1 MPGTELI
8 NTLLIVGAAQGLFL
22 AILLAARRTNS
33 VANRLLAIAMLA
45 FSLFI
50 VMRVYYQD
58 EWYLVFPHLIGVNRL
73 LIYLFGPLLYLY
85 TLAVSEGGNT
95 FRKVWLLHLLPPVLL
110 FLYRIQFF
118 LADGTTKISFL
129 RTLMA
134 EGPSTQEWIIEQL
147 QYVIGIVYCTLTIV
161 HLRRHRLRLLETHS
175 WVERIN
181 LMWLRN
187 LNIGIVTTWLLATF
201 LQLLVI
207 SGIIS
212 PGIESTITALA
223 VAALVYAIGYMGL
236 RQPEIFHSRTGR
248 EAPAAAPGMAMPNDA
263 SGPALDVRAVRFGDA
278 PGAEPGEGT
287 GYGKSGL
294 SDLQAEAYLKRLLRL
309 MDEKKPYQNSYLT
322 LQELADDLSIS
333 AHHLSR
339 VINTKLGKNF
349 YDFVNEYRV
358 EEVKRRLL
366 DPKFSNL
373 KILAIGM
380 DAGFNT
386 KSTFNAFFKKHT
398 GLTPSDYRAQHP
410 AAA

>member
-1 MPGTELI
+1 MPAAEFI

-22 AILLAARRTNS
+22 AILLAAKRTNS
-33 VANRLLAIAMLA
+33 IANRLLAIAMLA

-50 VMRVYYQD
+50 VMRVYYER
-58 EWYLVFPHLIGVNRL
+58 EWYLEVPHLIGVNRL

-95 FRKVWLLHLLPPVLL
+95 FRRAWLVHLLPPVLL

-118 LADGTTKISFL
+118 LGGGAAKITFL
-129 RTLMA
+129 RTLMS
-134 EGPSTQEWIIEQL
+134 EGPSLQETIIEQL
-147 QYVIGIVYCTLTIV
+147 QYVIGIVYCVLTIV
-161 HLRRHRLRLLETHS
+161 HLRRHRARLLETHS

-187 LNIGIVTTWLLATF
+187 LNVGIVAVWSLATF
-201 LQLLVI
+201 LNVLVI
-207 SGIIS
+207 AGIIS
-212 PGIESTITALA
+212 GGLESTITALA

-236 RQPEIFHSRTGR
+236 RQPEIFHSPTGRQAPAR
-248 EAPAAAPGMAMPNDA
+248 EAPVAPPTI
-263 SGPALDVRAVRFGDA
+263 A
-278 PGAEPGEGT
+278 PSVEPEEGT

-294 SDLQAEAYLKRLLRL
+294 SDVQAEAYLKQLLRL
-309 MDEKKPYQNSYLT
+309 MDEKKPYRNSYLT
-322 LQELADDLSIS
+322 LQELADELSIS
-333 AHHLSR
+333 AHNLSQ
-339 VINTKLGKNF
+339 VLNTKLGKNF

-358 EEVKRRLL
+358 EEVKRLL
-366 DPKFSNL
+366 RDPKYMNL

-398 GLTPSDYRAQHP
+398 GLTPSDYRAQHQ
-410 AAA
+410 AAAA

>member
-1 MPGTELI
+1 MPTELV

-22 AILLAARRTNS
+22 AILLAAKRTNT

-50 VMRVYYQD
+50 VMRVYYER
-58 EWYLVFPHLIGVNRL
+58 EWYLAFPHLIGVNRL

-85 TLAVSEGGNT
+85 TLAVSEGGNS
-95 FRKVWLLHLLPPVLL
+95 FRRAWLVHLLPPVLL

-118 LADGTTKISFL
+118 VASGTAKLTFL
-129 RTLMA
+129 RTLMS
-134 EGPSTQEWIIEQL
+134 EGPSTEEWIIEQL
-147 QYVIGIVYCTLTIV
+147 QYVIGIVYCVLTIV
-161 HLRRHRLRLLETHS
+161 HLRRHRARLLETHS

-187 LNIGIVTTWLLATF
+187 LNIGIVTVWLLATF

-212 PGIESTITALA
+212 AGLESTITAFA

-236 RQPEIFHSRTGR
+236 RQPEIFHSPAGR
-248 EAPAAAPGMAMPNDA
+248 HAPVEPGMATPNEAPAPVPEAPVA
-263 SGPALDVRAVRFGDA
+263 SSTIAPDV
-278 PGAEPGEGT
+278 EPGEGT

-294 SDLQAEAYLKRLLRL
+294 SDVQAERYVKQLLHL
-309 MDEKKPYQNSYLT
+309 MDEKKPYTNSYLT
-322 LQELADDLSIS
+322 LQELADELSIS
-333 AHHLSR
+333 AHHLSQ

-358 EEVKRRLL
+358 EEVKRRLR
-366 DPKFSNL
+366 DPKYMHL

-386 KSTFNAFFKKHT
+386 KSTFNAFFKKAT
-398 GLTPSDYRAQHP
+398 GLTPSQYRELET
-410 AAA
+410 AAAA